1 MKHFHCKQ
9 GSEEWLRL
17 RMGKATAS
25 DFEKLITAKKWEPT
39 KGETRRAYAIK
50 LLTELILDM
59 PLSGVTTATMAHGH
73 AYEENA
79 RAAYEML
86 IGKEVV
92 PCGFITNDA
101 MTYGASPDALVG
113 EDGGLEIKCPA
124 KPEIHVEYMMNN
136 ESLIEE
142 YFVQTQGQLYVR
154 SDEGKITGIWTDLI
168 SYVGI
173 LPMVKV
179 RCIPNP
185 VFQEKLHVAVRS
197 FCAEFSDL
205 VARAVDLKYLTQTPP
220 ATDWIQASDVDWV
233 REGKKKKESFRD
245 DDPMLI
251 TDEDIA
257 AIWGKA
263 KGGQDGAAAEAS

>member
-1 MKHFHCKQ
+1 MKHFRVAQ
-9 GSEEWLRL
+9 GSEDWLRL
-17 RMGKATAS
+17 RLGKLTAS
-25 DFEKLITAKKWEPT
+25 NFEKVITPSKWEPT
-39 KGETRRAYAIK
+39 KGQTRRTHAIY

-59 PLSGVTTATMAHGH
+59 PLSGVTTASMNHGT

-86 IGKEVV
+86 AGETVE
-92 PCGFITNDA
+92 PCGFCTNDE
-101 MTYGASPDALVG
+101 MTYGASPDAFVG
-113 EDGGLEIKCPA
+113 SDGLLEIKAPF
-124 KPEIHVEYMMNN
+124 KPDVHVEYMMRP
-136 ESLIEE
+136 ESLVEE
-142 YFVQTQGQLYVR
+142 YFVQVQGQLFVTQR
-154 SDEGKITGIWTDLI
+154 KWTDLI

-185 VFQEKLHVAVRS
+185 IFQEKLHVALRS

-205 VARAVDLKYLTQTPP
+205 VARAVDLKFLKESPP

-233 REGKKKKESFRD
+233 REGKKKKETFRE

-251 TDEDIA
+251 TDDDIA
-257 AIWGKA
+257 AIWAMRKV
-263 KGGQDGAAAEAS
+263 